1 MRMLNI
7 RGLPVICLDTGNST
21 MKIDGFMVNQETLV
35 VDYLTVKV
43 NEDED
48 AGYSKKLF
56 RYSDLA
62 GIGDTAVTIQ
72 SESAIRT
79 ISSES
84 LFAQVFSDQMELLG
98 LRVISQISDELGNIV
113 DFSFDPNSGKL
124 LGIVVQDNSGYRA
137 FKTQPYCYANEK
149 CMVVNPNQEISAKE
163 LAEIDRIAVERSV
176 DLGALVEER
185 NARIAAENRRA
196 EAVTMNTMRNLETM
210 PESNV
215 EPMYQPMKRAG
226 NLYIGGRSQ
235 GQASMQG
242 TAQMSTGQSYQ
253 AYEPEPVYAGTPAQQ
268 SAALSDEDMLAYMKN
283 FL

>member
-21 MKIDGFMVNQETLV
+21 MNIDGLMVNQESLIV
-35 VDYLTVKV
+35 EYLTVKV

-137 FKTQPYCYANEK
+137 FKTRPYCYANEK
-149 CMVVNPNQEISAKE
+149 CMVLNPNQEISAKE
-163 LAEIDRIAVERSV
+163 LAEIDRVAVERSV
-176 DLGALVEER
+176 DLASLVNER
-185 NARIAAENRRA
+185 SARMAAENRRA
-196 EAVTMNTMRNLETM
+196 EAVTMNTMRNLETV
-210 PESNV
+210 PESNLQ
-215 EPMYQPMKRAG
+215 PMYQPMKRAG
-226 NLYIGGRSQ
+226 NLYIGGRSE
-235 GQASMQG
+235 GQASAQA
-242 TAQMSTGQSYQ
+242 TAQMPARQGLE
-253 AYEPEPVYAGTPAQQ
+253 AYGTEPAYAAAQVTQ
-268 SAALSDEDMLAYMKN
+268 GDALSDEDMLAYMKN

>member
-21 MKIDGFMVNQETLV
+21 MAIDGLMVNQETLV
-35 VDYLTVKV
+35 VEYITVKV

-62 GIGDTAVTIQ
+62 GIGDTAVTIP

-79 ISSES
+79 ISSAG
-84 LFAQVFSDQMELLG
+84 LFAQVFSDQLELLG
-98 LRVISQISDELGNIV
+98 LRVISQISDELGSIV
-113 DFSFDPNSGKL
+113 DFSFDPNNGKL
-124 LGIVVQDNSGYRA
+124 LGIVVQNNSGYRA

-149 CMVVNPNQEISAKE
+149 CMVVNPNQEVSAKD

-176 DLGALVEER
+176 DLRTLVEER
-185 NARIAAENRRA
+185 NARMAAENRRA
-196 EAVTMNTMRNLETM
+196 EAVTMNTMRNV
-210 PESNV
+210 ESSQDSNL

-226 NLYIGGRSQ
+226 NLFIGGRSQ
-235 GQASMQG
+235 GQATMQANTQM
-242 TAQMSTGQSYQ
+242 TAGQNFLAS
-253 AYEPEPVYAGTPAQQ
+253 EPEPVYATSSQGE
-268 SAALSDEDMLAYMKN
+268 ALSDEDMLAYMKN